1 MPDIRAGSGAATRGM
16 SMGRLDGKVA
26 IVTGS
31 ASGIGK
37 ATALVFA
44 REGANVVVNTD
55 RRVELGQAVV
65 DQIRSEG
72 GQATFVRGDV
82 SVAADVRGLVNA
94 AVETYGKLDVLVSNA
109 VSNRHGTVVEL
120 SEDDWDHVMAVG
132 LKAAFLGAKYAIP
145 EMIKAG
151 GGSIILISSVNGLG
165 ASPRMAAYNTIKGG
179 LLLLTKNIAM
189 DFGRQG
195 IRANAIC
202 PGHIAVETT
211 HAMYER
217 DPQELWGFTEG
228 CPIGRV
234 GKPEDIAYAAVY
246 LASDESSFCTG
257 SQMVVDGGMTS
268 QVPEVLVAPHYRKL
282 YGRKPVKLVEE

>member
-1 MPDIRAGSGAATRGM
+1 
-16 SMGRLDGKVA
+16 MGRLDGKVA

-37 ATALVFA
+37 ATAIQFA
-44 REGANVVVNTD
+44 REGAKVVVNTD
-55 RRVELGQAVV
+55 RRVQLGQAVV

-72 GQATFVRGDV
+72 GDAVFIRADV
-82 SVAADVRGLVNA
+82 SSAADVQRLVQETIDRYGTLNVLVN
-94 AVETYGKLDVLVSNA
+94 NA
-109 VSNRHGTVVEL
+109 VWNREANVLEL
-120 SEDDWDHVMAVG
+120 AEEDWDRIIDVG
-132 LKAAFLGAKYAIP
+132 LKASYLGAKYAIP

-151 GGSIILISSVNGLG
+151 GGSIICISSVNGLG
-165 ASPRMAAYNTIKGG
+165 ASPRMGAYNAVKGA
-179 LLLLTKNIAM
+179 LILFVKNLAV
-189 DFGRQG
+189 DFGNKG

-211 HAMYER
+211 LEMYEQ
-217 DPQELWGFTEG
+217 DPLEEWGFTEG

-257 SQMVVDGGMTS
+257 SSMVIDGGMTC
-268 QVPEVLVAPHYRKL
+268 QVPEILIAPHYRKL
-282 YGRKPVKLVEE
+282 YGRKPVVPISD

>member
-1 MPDIRAGSGAATRGM
+1 
-16 SMGRLDGKVA
+16 MGRLDGKVA

-37 ATALVFA
+37 ATAIQFA
-44 REGANVVVNTD
+44 REGAKVVVNTD

-72 GQATFVRGDV
+72 GDAVFIRADV
-82 SVAADVRGLVNA
+82 SSAADVQRLMQETIDRYGTLNVLVN
-94 AVETYGKLDVLVSNA
+94 NA
-109 VSNRHGTVVEL
+109 VWNREANVLEL
-120 SEDDWDHVMAVG
+120 AEEDWDRIIDVG
-132 LKAAFLGAKYAIP
+132 LKASYLGAKYAIP

-151 GGSIILISSVNGLG
+151 GGSIICISSVNGLG
-165 ASPRMAAYNTIKGG
+165 ASPRMGAYNAVKGA
-179 LLLLTKNIAM
+179 LILFVKNLAV
-189 DFGRQG
+189 DFGNKG

-211 HAMYER
+211 LKMYEQ
-217 DPQELWGFTEG
+217 DPLEEWGFTEG

-257 SQMVVDGGMTS
+257 SSMVIDGGMTC
-268 QVPEVLVAPHYRKL
+268 QVPEILIAPHYRKL
-282 YGRKPVKLVEE
+282 YGRKPVVPMPE